1 MIKVKGENKY
11 KLFLIGYISIL
22 VILSFIRF
30 PDVRNELK
38 YFVITEEMLKNK
50 NYMILHYFNEL
61 YPDKPPIY
69 FWILASIKNIF
80 PKYFYPL
87 SLIVGSLLPCGIV
100 GLINFKLVKLFWNKK
115 MAYISTMVYITL
127 PYIMGVSL
135 FLRMDFLMTMFI
147 SMGIFLFFSFY
158 YKKIPINRLTLLGFY
173 LSLVLGVLVKG
184 GAGIAI
190 PLITI
195 LTFLYFEKNFKF
207 LKEIKF
213 KEGMLIILIILG
225 IWLYGIF
232 LNPQGEQYIKLLL
245 GRETIGR
252 MIKAKTHTKAIYYYL
267 EQILL
272 LMLPITLFF
281 LGGIYNLLKKIRNFK
296 NFTVV
301 EKIALSWFL
310 PNFIFFSLLS
320 GKLAIYM
327 LPILLPG
334 VLISLDYIEN
344 NFPLNKEKILK
355 WIIGINM
362 IVLSIIIFLL
372 PYYNNNYT
380 LKPVINFLKDKKE
393 NIVTYK
399 FTDGKNISCYLKR
412 KELKDIPLEQIKK
425 LPNNTYIISRKKY
438 GPDVEKI
445 GYTSINLGNY
455 VILLKRDTSMK

>member
-173 LSLVLGVLVKG
+173 LSLVLGVLIKG

-281 LGGIYNLLKKIRNFK
+281 LGGIN
-296 NFTVV
+296 
-301 EKIALSWFL
+301 
-310 PNFIFFSLLS
+310 
-320 GKLAIYM
+320 
-327 LPILLPG
+327 
-334 VLISLDYIEN
+334 
-344 NFPLNKEKILK
+344 
-355 WIIGINM
+355 
-362 IVLSIIIFLL
+362 
-372 PYYNNNYT
+372 
-380 LKPVINFLKDKKE
+380 
-393 NIVTYK
+393 
-399 FTDGKNISCYLKR
+399 
-412 KELKDIPLEQIKK
+412 
-425 LPNNTYIISRKKY
+425 
-438 GPDVEKI
+438 
-445 GYTSINLGNY
+445 
-455 VILLKRDTSMK
+455 